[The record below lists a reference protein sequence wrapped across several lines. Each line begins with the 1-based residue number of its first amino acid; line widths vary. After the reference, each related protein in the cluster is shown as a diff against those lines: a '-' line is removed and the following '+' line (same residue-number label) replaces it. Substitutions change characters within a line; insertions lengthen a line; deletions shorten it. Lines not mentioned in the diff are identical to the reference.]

1 MQSTVNIP
9 VILEFNDYHEI
20 NPLLDQLNVI
30 FKKKLKSEELFTNNG
45 TYYAIFF
52 FKKDKNYKSLVK
64 EHDANARWD
73 GDE

>member
-1 MQSTVNIP
+1 MENVNIP

-20 NPLLDQLNVI
+20 NPLLDQLNEI
-30 FKKKLKSEELFTNNG
+30 FKKKLKAEELFSNNG
-45 TYYAIFF
+45 CYYAIFY

-64 EHDANARWD
+64 DHENDSRWD